1 MQWAS
6 LSEDAAE
13 YMLLRLVTADGIAG
27 VAEGSVK
34 TTWTGT
40 TLRSL
45 QAVIEELFAPRL
57 IGLDVADDAAVASLW
72 RVREHALAKAM
83 IDVALW
89 DIRAQIA
96 GKPLWALWG
105 GSREAEV
112 SSVVTRQ
119 APAAMASEAEEVVAR
134 HGIRTLKVKGGQGI
148 ETDLEALDAIR
159 AAVGPG
165 VVLYVDANKE
175 YSARET
181 PAYCAK
187 LAERGVVMVE
197 DPCTLEPDDAFTR
210 LQQECPLP
218 LLVDNTCRTLAAAK
232 LFVERGAR
240 AFNLKLQK
248 ARGYTENWE
257 IVRHATAHGCDV
269 NIGLF
274 GESSLGSLAA
284 LQLAAALP
292 RGHHNLP
299 AEVTLFLML
308 PDEYVHAP
316 LEVRE
321 GRIRLPD
328 APGMERLVDWRK
340 VERLRP

>member
-1 MQWAS
+1 
-6 LSEDAAE
+6 
-13 YMLLRLVTADGIAG
+13 
-27 VAEGSVK
+27 
-34 TTWTGT
+34 
-40 TLRSL
+40 
-45 QAVIEELFAPRL
+45 
-57 IGLDVADDAAVASLW
+57 
-72 RVREHALAKAM
+72 M

-89 DIRAQIA
+89 DIRAQVA

-105 GSREAEV
+105 GRPEAEV
-112 SSVVTRQ
+112 SWVVTRQ
-119 APAAMASEAEEVVAR
+119 PPAAMAREAEEVVAR

-159 AAVGPG
+159 AAVGSG

-175 YSARET
+175 YSAEET

-292 RGHHNLP
+292 RGTFNLP

-308 PDEYVHAP
+308 PDEYVTAP
-316 LEVRE
+316 LEVRA
-321 GRIRLPD
+321 GRIRLPGS
-328 APGMERLVDWRK
+328 PGMGELVDWGK
-340 VERLRP
+340 VARLRP